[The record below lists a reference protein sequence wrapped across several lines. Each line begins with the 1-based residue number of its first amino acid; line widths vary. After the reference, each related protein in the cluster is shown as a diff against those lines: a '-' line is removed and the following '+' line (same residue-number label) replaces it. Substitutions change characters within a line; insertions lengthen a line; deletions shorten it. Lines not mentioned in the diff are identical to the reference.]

1 VVGKGL
7 GRAIECMSDPPQSG
21 LPHGLIAPMLATPAD
36 APPQGAGWAYEI
48 KWDGV
53 RALAYFERGN
63 VHAFSRRD
71 NELTESFPEFQEVA
85 GALGESAA
93 VLDGELVARA
103 GVGFSGIQQRLHLTD
118 RSQIAHRARAVPVTY
133 IVFDLLHLDGR
144 SLLDLPYDERRSAL
158 ASLPLFGQ
166 PPQEGAA
173 ARIAESFCDAKGED
187 VLAAV
192 QGAGLEGIVAKQR
205 RSPYRP
211 GRRTGEWL
219 KIKVGRMQEAV
230 IGGWTEGQGG
240 RSGDLG
246 ALLLGIPDDGGRLVY
261 AGKVGT
267 GFSEAVRR
275 DLLARLAPLAT
286 PESPFSA
293 RLEPREAVGAHF
305 VQPVL
310 VGEVRYGEW
319 TPDGRLRH
327 PTWRGL
333 REDKSPG
340 DVSRGR

>member
-1 VVGKGL
+1 MT
-7 GRAIECMSDPPQSG
+7 EPTG

-36 APPQGAGWAYEI
+36 EPPHGAGWAYEI

-53 RALAYFERGN
+53 RAIAYLDHGTI
-63 VHAFSRRD
+63 HAYSRRE
-71 NELTESFPEFQEVA
+71 NELTGSFPELQEVA
-85 GALGESAA
+85 DQLGESAA

-103 GVGFSGIQQRLHLTD
+103 GVGFSGIQQRLHLAD
-118 RSQIAHRARAVPVTY
+118 PLQVARRARDVPVTY
-133 IVFDLLHLDGR
+133 VVFDLLHIDGR
-144 SLLDLPYDERRSAL
+144 SLLDLTYDERRAEL
-158 ASLPLFGQ
+158 AALPLFGQ
-166 PPQEGAA
+166 PAQEGAA
-173 ARIAESFCDAKGED
+173 ARIAESFCDVRGDD
-187 VLAAV
+187 VLAAA
-192 QGAGLEGIVAKQR
+192 QESRLEGIVAKQR
-205 RSPYRP
+205 RSPYRA

-219 KIKVGRMQEAV
+219 KIKVDRMQEAV

-246 ALLLGIPDDGGRLVY
+246 ALLLGIPDGEGSLVY

-275 DLLARLAPLAT
+275 DLLARLGPLAR
-286 PESPFSA
+286 PQSPFSA
-293 RLEPREAVGAHF
+293 PLEPREAAGAHF
-305 VQPVL
+305 VLPLL

-340 DVSRGR
+340 DVVRGS